1 MTVVHVFSGDLWA
14 GAEVMIAH
22 LLTDLQ
28 RRPGL
33 RVIALSL
40 NEGTLTERL
49 RRAGLQT
56 HVVPE
61 AGRPFARLVV
71 EAARLLRSERGAILH
86 AHRYKENL
94 LAWLVGRWLGA
105 RAVVTTLHGL
115 DDPGVHEPHASA
127 SRRARIRL
135 NRLLV
140 RRGFTCAVAVSDE
153 MRATLVERLGFA
165 ADRVEVIRNGVPVPA
180 ERRADRFGRPPRVGS
195 VGRLVPVKGFELA
208 VAIAAALRHD
218 PGNVRMS
225 ILGEGPL
232 RPALLGRAR
241 ALGLDET
248 FELCAPR
255 DDPGP
260 FYRALDV
267 YLSTSRHE
275 GMPLSVLEAMAWA
288 TPVVAPR
295 VGGIPEAVTDGAE
308 GFLIDGRDPEAFA
321 ARCRLLLAD
330 PALRRSMGAR
340 ARERVRVA
348 FSVEAMGEAYLKLYE
363 RCGGGR

>member
-22 LLTDLQ
+22 LLADLH

-33 RVIALSL
+33 RVLALSL
-40 NEGTLTERL
+40 NEGTLAERL
-49 RRAGLQT
+49 RRAGVPT

-61 AGRPFARLVV
+61 AGRPFGRLVA
-71 EAARLLRSERGAILH
+71 EAARLLRRERGAILH

-105 RAVVTTLHGL
+105 RALVTTLHGL
-115 DDPGVHEPHASA
+115 DDPGVHEPCASA
-127 SRRARIRL
+127 ARRARIRL

-140 RRGFTCAVAVSDE
+140 RRGFTCAVAVSGE
-153 MRATLVERLGFA
+153 MRAALVERLGFA

-180 ERRADRFGRPPRVGS
+180 ERRADRAGRLPRVGS

-208 VAIAAALRHD
+208 VEIAAALRRR
-218 PGNVRMS
+218 PGGVRLS
-225 ILGEGPL
+225 ILGDGPL
-232 RPALLGRAR
+232 RGALLARAR
-241 ALGLDET
+241 VLGLDET
-248 FELCAPR
+248 FELCPPR

-275 GMPLSVLEAMAWA
+275 GMPLSVLEAMACG

-295 VGGIPEAVTDGAE
+295 VGGIPEAVTDGGE
-308 GFLIDGRDPEAFA
+308 GFLIDGRDPDAFA

-330 PALRRSMGAR
+330 AGLRRAMGGR
-340 ARERVRVA
+340 ARERVRTA

-363 RCGGGR
+363 RWGGGR